1 MPKYFFLKLL
11 TDVYFVSTFYSQKV
25 ECTGSLTL
33 NLHKFTINSISLI
46 KPFALVS
53 HSEAQFVSEMGRSI
67 IVVCTQPLQLI
78 LSKLLVSELE

>member
-1 MPKYFFLKLL
+1 M
-11 TDVYFVSTFYSQKV
+11 
-25 ECTGSLTL
+25 CTLYLPFIAKRLNVNSLTL
-33 NLHKFTINSISLI
+33 NLHKFTINSISRI

-78 LSKLLVSELE
+78 FLVFELE